1 MSDEAVKI
9 IILLSLEQNVFFNI
23 SSDKIGNFPLVFL
36 LHTKT

>member
-9 IILLSLEQNVFFNI
+9 IILLSFEQNVFSIFH
-23 SSDKIGNFPLVFL
+23 DKIGNFPVAFL